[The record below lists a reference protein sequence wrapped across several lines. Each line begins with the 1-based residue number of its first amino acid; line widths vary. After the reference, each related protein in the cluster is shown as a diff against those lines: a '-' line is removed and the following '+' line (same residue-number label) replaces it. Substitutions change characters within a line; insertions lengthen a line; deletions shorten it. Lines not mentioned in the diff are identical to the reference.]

1 MSREVTVKVKG
12 KNGKEYVY
20 KREVP
25 LPKPRGRHPLVHK
38 KLLRAEIT
46 KLSDMDCKKLLNI
59 LEQLKAREESKELS
73 DLDDG
78 IDESED
84 EDENE
89 DLSENDDGVDE
100 SRDLSENDDENESD
114 DENL

>member
-100 SRDLSENDDENESD
+100 SKDLSEDEEDESD

>member
-84 EDENE
+84 ENEENE
-89 DLSENDDGVDE
+89 DLSEDE
-100 SRDLSENDDENESD
+100 EDEDESD